1 MRQWVLVSL
10 GARPGMVREVQT
22 TARLTSGVVLI
33 GGSAGAFE
41 PLLVILEGLPPTF
54 SLPIVIVLHLP
65 SASCN
70 ELVRALSRRAT
81 LPVREAED
89 KAPVEAGTVFVAPAG
104 YHLLIER
111 AGSFA
116 LSLDPPERSSRP
128 SIDVLFESAAH
139 AFGSKS
145 IGLVLSGANSDGAA
159 GLAAISRAGGRVL
172 VQRTED
178 AAYAEMPRAALA
190 RCPGAE
196 ALETKAI
203 VDRLVSLICVK
214 DSK

>member
-1 MRQWVLVSL
+1 
-10 GARPGMVREVQT
+10 MVNDVHPI
-22 TARLTSGVVLI
+22 ARLSSGAVLI
-33 GGSAGAFE
+33 GGSAGAFD
-41 PLLVILEGLPPTF
+41 PLLAILGRLPPTF
-54 SLPIVIVLHLP
+54 SLPVVIVFHLP
-65 SASCN
+65 SASCS
-70 ELVRALSRRAT
+70 ELVRAISRRST

-89 KAPVEAGTVFVAPAG
+89 KASVEAGTVFVAPAG

-116 LSLDPPERSSRP
+116 LSLDPPEWSSRP

-139 AFGSKS
+139 AFGARA
-145 IGLVLSGANSDGAA
+145 IGLVLSGANTDGAA
-159 GLAAISRAGGRVL
+159 GLAAIARAGGPVL

-190 RCPGAE
+190 HCPGAE

-203 VDRLVSLICVK
+203 ADRLVSLICVK